1 MTVRQPIL
9 LLLAMCMEMISSL
22 THAADVADSRPLVYA
37 GFAFAGNY
45 GNRDFLYPHSA
56 ALLEKKPGFVDDL
69 ILEKLGSNP
78 ALHKRISLDIA
89 DIKQDVTSVA
99 CALVQENI
107 EIQQIDGNYLVIVL
121 MQANV
126 LGFNRAT
133 NSIVASHPLRMRFTR
148 TRPAKPN
155 QSELQAI
162 IHEAYTST
170 NPAEN
175 LLDQWLLKLAQAKF
189 KTGAT
194 KYLRVTDVGLTQEAE
209 TNLQQAGVNP
219 AAFKNKTANL
229 LEASLSDKSG
239 VPIVPN
245 AVGEAIGN
253 KMALRFASAE
263 AFSISLPEPD
273 YSVSLLIRG
282 FASAKT
288 ETANSL
294 TDIYRAKATFSIKL
308 PDTGKTYIDEQ
319 IYDTLFVTRP
329 KNSTLQ
335 LSTWEQYNKTIQSL
349 INSIGKQ
356 FVNPDDEWLKEHAAR
371 KIDAKPAFLL
381 VKQLFQEL

>member
-1 MTVRQPIL
+1 MTLRQTLVL
-9 LLLAMCMEMISSL
+9 LVTICASLLGSPTI
-22 THAADVADSRPLVYA
+22 AAEPSDSRPLVYA
-37 GFAFAGNY
+37 GFAFTGNY
-45 GNRDFLYPHSA
+45 GNREFLYPHSS
-56 ALLEKKPGFVDDL
+56 ALLERKPGFVDDL
-69 ILEKLGSNP
+69 ILEKLRSNP
-78 ALHKRISLDIA
+78 ALLKRISLDKA
-89 DIKQDVTSVA
+89 GIKQDVTSVA

-107 EIQQIDGNYLVIVL
+107 EIQHIDGQYLVIVL

-126 LGFNRAT
+126 LGFNRAS

-148 TRPAKPN
+148 TRDTKPN
-155 QSELQAI
+155 QAELQAI

-175 LLDQWLLKLAQAKF
+175 LLDQWLVKLAQAKF

-194 KYLRVTDVGLTQEAE
+194 KYLRVTDVGLSQEAE

-229 LEASLSDKSG
+229 LEASLADKSG

-263 AFSISLPEPD
+263 AFSISLPDPD
-273 YSVSLLIRG
+273 YAVSFLIRG

-288 ETANSL
+288 ETATSL

-335 LSTWEQYNKTIQSL
+335 LSTWEQYNKTLQSL
-349 INSIGKQ
+349 INSMGKQ
-356 FVNPDDEWLKEHAAR
+356 FVTPEDEWLKEHAAR